1 MMGHNIC
8 FEGVIWKI
16 IPKLSV
22 LPLLMWSTDK
32 TGRQKKKK
40 NGRAASPEGLSIH
53 LNVIDGTEIRTPSLT
68 GTV

>member
-32 TGRQKKKK
+32 TGRQKMKMT
-40 NGRAASPEGLSIH
+40 RAASPEGLSIH